1 MLSLQRGPDAMEFLE
16 IEYPE
21 RQALSQEQVCLCLP
35 FSYDAKCLATTHWR
49 ASAFNAIVELE
60 SEESKEREC
69 VCALLFK
76 DKHYHCLSSP
86 PWVLSLHQGVVARGP
101 HVKFQRLL
109 QGT

>member
-21 RQALSQEQVCLCLP
+21 RQALSQEQVCLSLP

-60 SEESKEREC
+60 SEESKERERVR
-69 VCALLFK
+69 VC
-76 DKHYHCLSSP
+76 SP
-86 PWVLSLHQGVVARGP
+86 
-101 HVKFQRLL
+101 F
-109 QGT
+109 